1 MPSLADVLAEVQ
13 SFVNILIIEDS
24 RFLRL
29 ANERA
34 LTKSGHNV
42 ISASD
47 GEEGLHLA
55 HERLP
60 DLIILDMLLPKMT
73 GPEVLRAIRANPET
87 AKTPVMVLTSLP
99 QANENKLLK
108 EGATAYF
115 EKSLLT
121 IDKESA
127 PFLEAVEKLLAGA
140 ALARATALGT

>member
-1 MPSLADVLAEVQ
+1 M
-13 SFVNILIIEDS
+13 NILIVEDS

-34 LTKSGHNV
+34 LSKAGHNV

-47 GEEGLHLA
+47 GEEGLRLA
-55 HERLP
+55 LDRQP
-60 DLIILDMLLPKMT
+60 DLIILDMLLPKMS
-73 GPEVLRAIRANPET
+73 GPEVLRAIRANRDIG
-87 AKTPVMVLTSLP
+87 KTPVMVLTSLP
-99 QANENKLLK
+99 QANEDKLLK

-127 PFLEAVEKLLAGA
+127 PFVAAVEKLLARV
-140 ALARATALGT
+140 ARANAAVVGR

>member
-1 MPSLADVLAEVQ
+1 M
-13 SFVNILIIEDS
+13 NILIVEDS

-34 LTKSGHNV
+34 LTKAGHNV

-47 GEEGLHLA
+47 GAEGLRLA
-55 HERLP
+55 TERRP
-60 DLIILDMLLPKMT
+60 DLVILDMLLPKVS
-73 GPEVLRAIRANPET
+73 GPEVLRAIRADAEIG
-87 AKTPVMVLTSLP
+87 KTPVMVLTSLP

-127 PFLEAVEKLLAGA
+127 PFVAAVEKLLARA
-140 ALARATALGT
+140 ARADAAVAGR

>member
-1 MPSLADVLAEVQ
+1 M
-13 SFVNILIIEDS
+13 NILIVDDS

-34 LTKSGHNV
+34 LTRAGHNV
-42 ISASD
+42 ICASD

-55 HERLP
+55 IERQP
-60 DLIILDMLLPKMT
+60 DLIVLDMLLPKLS
-73 GPEVLRAIRANPET
+73 GPDVLRAIRANAPT

-99 QANENKLLK
+99 QANEDKLIK

-121 IDKESA
+121 IDKGSA
-127 PFLEAVEKLLAGA
+127 PFVEAVNRLLSRA
-140 ALARATALGT
+140 ARAKTAAT